1 MPHALGALLYVLYV
15 LLSVLC
21 HLTSIICI
29 LISDIP
35 HLLTF
40 NSATTPLPNT
50 SGSYISSA

>member
-1 MPHALGALLYVLYV
+1 MPHALCALLYVLYV